1 MLCYPTLR
9 SQMEQ
14 KEGKRG
20 VRGLQVIL
28 SPLSPHG
35 LLAWKL
41 ACRHFLCWS
50 LRHLSPMSEGGTVVG
65 GRASS
70 DQPSRFARDTLGFLL
85 TVLHPGN
92 PSVPCKTGHLVILLT
107 NLESSHGKI
116 RYSRIHENLLF
127 FHNFKMFRL
136 HVHKY

>member
-28 SPLSPHG
+28 SSFSPHG

-50 LRHLSPMSEGGTVVG
+50 LRHVSPMSEGGTVVG

-85 TVLHPGN
+85 TVLHPGKPFSSLQN
-92 PSVPCKTGHLVILLT
+92 WTLGYPTHQPGVVSWKNQVFTDSRKLT
-107 NLESSHGKI
+107 
-116 RYSRIHENLLF
+116 F